1 MRRNIYDRLSERRE
15 REERLERERLEEE
28 ARNAEPPPPERFL
41 TNELSFVR
49 PENLKERTFHL
60 FTLTD
65 SGPSPFSLVVGR
77 SLVEPG
83 AELEAMAQKLLRE
96 LERTLS
102 HLQWVEP
109 ISSVELAGL
118 EARRMEFRWRQQGQP
133 IHQIQFIFLCED
145 EFKRPLLMQVTGTS
159 NNSKGM
165 TGSEREVFSQMIG
178 SLELRK
184 SEPEEGET
192 SKAVSV

>member
-28 ARNAEPPPPERFL
+28 ARNVKPPPPERFL

-49 PENLKERTFHL
+49 PESLKDKTFHL

-65 SGPSPFSLVVGR
+65 SGPSPFSLVMGR
-77 SLVEPG
+77 SLLEPG
-83 AELEAMAQKLLRE
+83 AELEATAQQLLSE

-109 ISSVELAGL
+109 ISPVELAGV

-133 IHQIQFIFLCED
+133 IHQIQLVFLCED
-145 EFKRPLLMQVTGTS
+145 ELKRPLLMQFTGTS
-159 NNSKGM
+159 NNPKGM
-165 TGSEREVFSQMIG
+165 TASEREVFNEIIE
-178 SLELRK
+178 SLEFRK
-184 SEPEEGET
+184 GEPVDGK
-192 SKAVSV
+192 SKVVSV

>member
-28 ARNAEPPPPERFL
+28 ARNTEPPPPKRFL

-49 PENLKERTFHL
+49 PENLKEKTFHL
-60 FTLTD
+60 LALTD

-83 AELEAMAQKLLRE
+83 AELEAMAQELLRE
-96 LERTLS
+96 MEGTLS

-109 ISSVELAGL
+109 ISPVELTGL

-159 NNSKGM
+159 NNPKGM
-165 TGSEREVFSQMIG
+165 TGPEREVLSQMIG
-178 SLELRK
+178 GLKLRK
-184 SEPEEGET
+184 SEPEEGGN
-192 SKAVSV
+192 KAVSV